1 MDNIAFI
8 LVAVFLT
15 CFVTICFYYFAI
27 YSDKLLFQPL
37 EMKIEDAKQKV
48 YKVIFQHVFSKIKTY
63 QNEKLLSENRYSKY
77 PDLGPIT
84 GIGDIE
90 EYEELLTELL
100 INRKDKITQI
110 AVTSNYSGGKSSFL
124 KTYINKHNEHNY
136 VEINLGNYV
145 DEEIK
150 LNRNNNQGGG
160 EQPQLYQHENRVNQ
174 IEKSIVQQLLYRL
187 KDEDVQKSRFRKI
200 VTRKLKFQKLITY
213 SISFALLAISAA
225 TIFYPNYYA
234 VNVIQKVISHES
246 FSYLKFCSSLYI
258 LFFAILTLKDGV
270 SFLHKYQITKFSIS
284 EKGATLETSSHD
296 SIFNIH
302 LEEIIH
308 FFAVSKVNI
317 VVFEDLDRLENP
329 DIFIKLKE
337 LNYLLNNSADID
349 QKPIVFIYAIKDDI
363 FKDRTRVKF
372 FDAVIPIIPVASKTN
387 AYPQFKAELDK
398 AGLNEEISD
407 LFLRNVGIYLDDMRL
422 IKSIV
427 SEYGLYRNN
436 LKTLKP
442 TDNQKLL
449 AMMVYKNI
457 DSEDFASLQKGEG
470 IFITIL
476 NKKKELIQKTLSD
489 VETQRTNLE
498 KDLAEIDNESIVE
511 IEELNAQYLVLFTE
525 QMEKKHHQKAVSLI
539 NNFPVYH
546 YRKDSEFQ
554 SLYGQNETFRFRSQ
568 SINNGQLNVSFSEVI
583 ESITPQYSSRRDKIL
598 AKQDGRRLELQKK
611 IKELKDEIHIKSN
624 WSMSQL
630 IASLQPDD
638 AFFELFETRPLLRQL
653 IVNKYIDEMYHLYI
667 YHFHEGDITQPEL
680 EYIKSAKAN
689 IGTKPDLKLPNV
701 QYVFPYFTEGD
712 FGKPSIYNFDLINY
726 LLTTVTRNNPAIAKE
741 YLRKLIWGITQSKRH
756 LKTRYQVLIDPII
769 NGDIRSSN
777 EWFKSIINAD
787 KRILSGYIYK
797 IDKITIT
804 NVLKLLSIIED
815 QNLIKHLAEDSEL
828 IKKLNQKSDLSSIEF
843 DYRVS
848 IKNFVAASTVLN
860 LTFQEIDFLDTE
872 PRLIDEIIKN
882 NLYALTPDNLL
893 GLISYLAKIPDGL
906 TQITPE
912 LMNKYSEELNGYI
925 TNEKEAF
932 FNNIICS
939 DKFHAEDNYY
949 KSIIFDDGEISPE
962 GKIKLI
968 QNKEIYI
975 EKLNDDNNVD
985 ITVIEYIVNN
995 KKIKPSWENI
1005 NKLILNYEIPV
1016 KALVHYLNERTILDE
1031 LLLSEKEK
1039 LNQEDLN
1046 KTHEIFIEIWTNE
1059 DCDESVIIKML
1070 PYFDESIID
1079 DVLVDFNDEQLNF
1092 AIENKLIPVDDYY
1105 LIRIKDN
1112 NPEFFHLYLK
1122 TNINEIMEQKLFD
1135 VEAAKLT
1142 NQELTGIIQSGRFT
1156 IGQLNYLIHAHDYKN
1171 ESVSDE
1177 LFGELLRL
1185 VRSHP
1190 KLALTEDMFRALLNE
1205 IDLSTEIKIQLMTH
1219 NVDYITTVDELNS
1232 ILETLPPPYKEL
1244 AKITTH
1250 KWIDYST
1257 INEDFAETLRDQG
1270 LFKSV
1275 HVHKDRGHIMIYVL
1289 GH

>member
-1 MDNIAFI
+1 MDIIAFI

-15 CFVTICFYYFAI
+15 CFVSVCFYYFAI
-27 YSDKLLFQPL
+27 YSNKLLFQPL
-37 EMKIEDAKQKV
+37 EMKIEVAKQKV
-48 YKVIFQHVFSKIKTY
+48 YKVIFQHVFPKIKTS
-63 QNEKLLSENRYSKY
+63 QNEKLLTENRYGEY

-84 GIGDIE
+84 GIVDIE

-160 EQPQLYQHENRVNQ
+160 AQPQFCQHENHINQ

-200 VTRKLKFQKLITY
+200 VTRKPKFQKLITY
-213 SISFALLAISAA
+213 SISFALLVISIA
-225 TIFYPNYYA
+225 TIFYPDYYA
-234 VNVIQKVISHES
+234 VNVIQKVISHEL
-246 FSYLKFCSSLYI
+246 FSYLKFFSSLYI
-258 LFFAILTLKDGV
+258 LFFAILILKDGV

-308 FFAVSKVNI
+308 FFAVSKVNV
-317 VVFEDLDRLENP
+317 VVFEDLDRLEKP

-398 AGLNEEISD
+398 AGLNGEISD

-427 SEYGLYRNN
+427 SEYGVYRNN
-436 LKTLKP
+436 IKTLKP
-442 TDNQKLL
+442 TDYQKLL

-457 DSEDFASLQKGEG
+457 DSEDFARLQKGEG
-470 IFITIL
+470 TLITL
-476 NKKKELIQKTLSD
+476 FNKKNELIQKTL
-489 VETQRTNLE
+489 TNIESQITKLE
-498 KDLAEIDNESIVE
+498 EDLTEIDNESINE
-511 IEELNAQYLVLFTE
+511 IEELNALYLVLFTE
-525 QMEKKHHQKAVSLI
+525 KMEKEHNQKAIRLI

-554 SLYGQNETFRFRSQ
+554 ALYGDNIAFRFYSQ
-568 SINNGQLNVSFSEVI
+568 NSNNGQLNITFSAVI
-583 ESITPQYSSRRDKIL
+583 EGITPKYSSRRDKIL

-630 IASLQPDD
+630 IASLQSDD
-638 AFFELFETRPLLRQL
+638 AFFELLKARPLLRQL
-653 IVNKYIDEMYHLYI
+653 IINNYIDEMYHLYI
-667 YHFHEGDITQPEL
+667 YHFHEGDITQAEL

-689 IGTKPDLKLPNV
+689 IETKPDLKLPNV

-712 FGKPSIYNFDLINY
+712 FRNSSIYNFDLINY
-726 LLTTVTRNNPAIAKE
+726 LLTTVTRNNPVIAKE
-741 YLRKLIWGITQSKRH
+741 YLRNLIRGITKSKKYLR
-756 LKTRYQVLIDPII
+756 TRYQILIEPII
-769 NGDIRSSN
+769 NGDIKNGN
-777 EWFKSIINAD
+777 EWFKSIVMID
-787 KRILSGYIYK
+787 KRIVSVYIHRSEK
-797 IDKITIT
+797 TT
-804 NVLKLLSIIED
+804 SVLKLLSIIED

-828 IKKLNQKSDLSSIEF
+828 IEKLNKKSDLSSIEF

-848 IKNFVAASTVLN
+848 IENFLAASKVLN
-860 LTFQEIDFLDTE
+860 LSFQEIDFLGTE

-882 NLYALTPDNLL
+882 NLYALTPENLL
-893 GLISYLAKIPDGL
+893 GVISYLEKIPGGL
-906 TQITPE
+906 TKITPE
-912 LMNKYSEELNGYI
+912 VINKYSEELNSYI

-939 DKFHAEDNYY
+939 DKFHAEDSYY
-949 KSIIFDDGEISPE
+949 KSIVFDGGWGSSE

-968 QNKEIYI
+968 KNKGIYI
-975 EKLNDDNNVD
+975 EKLNDENNVD
-985 ITVIEYIVNN
+985 ITVIEYIVNS
-995 KKIKPSWENI
+995 KKIKPSWGNV
-1005 NKLILNYEIPV
+1005 NKLILNYEVPV
-1016 KALVHYLNERTILDE
+1016 KELVYYLNERTILDE

-1046 KTHEIFIEIWTNE
+1046 KVHEIFIEIWTDE
-1059 DCDESVIIKML
+1059 GCDESVIIKML
-1070 PYFDESIID
+1070 PYFDESIVD
-1079 DVLVDFNDEQLNF
+1079 DILVGFNDDKLKF
-1092 AIENKLIPVDDYY
+1092 AIEKKLIPVDDYY
-1105 LIRIKDN
+1105 LIKIKDN
-1112 NPEFFHLYLK
+1112 NPEFFNLYLK
-1122 TNINEIMEQKLFD
+1122 TNINEIMEKKLFD
-1135 VEAAKLT
+1135 DEAAKLT
-1142 NQELTGIIQSGRFT
+1142 NQELMRIIQSGKFS
-1156 IGQLNYLIHAHDYKN
+1156 IGQLNYLIPEHDYKN
-1171 ESVSDE
+1171 ESVSDV
-1177 LFGELLRL
+1177 LVAELLRL

-1190 KLALTEDMFRALLNE
+1190 KLVLTEDMFRALINE

-1219 NVDYITTVDELNS
+1219 NVDYIKTVDELNR
-1232 ILETLPPPYKEL
+1232 ILETLPPPYKDL

-1250 KWIDYST
+1250 KWINYSS
-1257 INEDFAETLRDQG
+1257 INESFAETLRDQG

-1275 HVHKDRGHIMIYVL
+1275 HVHKEKGHIMIYVL